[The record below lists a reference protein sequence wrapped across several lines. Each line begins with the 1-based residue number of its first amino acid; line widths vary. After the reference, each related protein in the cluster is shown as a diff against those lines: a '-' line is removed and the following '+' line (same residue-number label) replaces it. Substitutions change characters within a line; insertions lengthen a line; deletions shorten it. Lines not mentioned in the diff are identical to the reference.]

1 MENKIIKNN
10 SGHAGLIVDVLKG
23 DNVKNNK
30 TEAILKKDDQEAKA
44 YFLYYSV
51 SNL

>member
-1 MENKIIKNN
+1 MENKFIEDNL
-10 SGHAGLIVDVLKG
+10 GHAGLIVDVPKD

-30 TEAILKKDDQEAKA
+30 TEVILKKDDQEAKA